1 MGNDRTCY
9 VKAVPIPV
17 LYCIFPTLSSEGRR
31 TNNKYKT
38 EIYAYVSAYISVF
51 FVTSESSRAG

>member
-9 VKAVPIPV
+9 VKAVPISV

-31 TNNKYKT
+31 TDNNKT